1 MSDDIHL
8 LKAHI
13 HDLQVEN
20 RRLTDEKVML
30 AKTVTA
36 LQNEVF
42 TLRSKIAADRCSF
55 IFPILVDGEM
65 HQCILAHGHTESHCW
80 RPL

>member
-1 MSDDIHL
+1 MSNDIHL
-8 LKAHI
+8 LKTRI
-13 HDLQVEN
+13 NDLQVEN

-42 TLRSKIAADRCSF
+42 TLRSQSAKELSDARQTSDYRQDS
-55 IFPILVDGEM
+55 
-65 HQCILAHGHTESHCW
+65 
-80 RPL
+80 